1 MKAWKQTALCLL
13 IILAAA
19 GGWYVYSGKNT
30 AMETAGET
38 PGETI
43 AETPAQNRGPGSSG
57 DRGAPL
63 VVVEPAGEETIN
75 NRLTAI
81 GSARALKTV
90 SVTPY
95 SSGYMTRL
103 LVKAGDVVKEGDTI
117 AELDNE
123 TETIAVAKAQTALED
138 AENTRARTA
147 RLRETN
153 TATQVQEVAAELAV
167 ANARLALQDA
177 QLALSRRTVRAPIS
191 GIIGILPVNA
201 GNYITAQT
209 AIARIDDRSTVLIDI
224 WVPERFAPQIRVGQA
239 LTAESTAFPGVT
251 YQGTINAVDN
261 TLDEASRTLHVR
273 AQIANDQDRL
283 RAGMSFSVTILF
295 PGDRYPSIDPLAI
308 QWGPD
313 GSFVWRIEEGVA
325 RKVAARI
332 IQRNSTNILID
343 GPVSQGDLIVT
354 QGVQTVRENAPVK
367 LLDEEGTAL
376 ADPDAVSRVAG

>member
-19 GGWYVYSGKNT
+19 GGWYVYSGKNA
-30 AMETAGET
+30 AMETTG
-38 PGETI
+38 
-43 AETPAQNRGPGSSG
+43 ETPAQNRGPGSSG

-209 AIARIDDRSTVLIDI
+209 PIARIDDRSTVLIDI

-261 TLDEASRTLHVR
+261 TLDEASRTLQVR

-367 LLDEEGTAL
+367 LLDDQGTAL